1 MTLPSPLTRESA
13 YAYIDANA
21 DAFALGALSRDEAAD
36 VAAALAAFPDLL
48 PLVDSAIAAVQ
59 ALPFAMPLIDAPGLA
74 TKLDLFA
81 KIDGHRPAAP
91 SPQSTLGSRIA
102 DAWSSPALAEPL
114 PSTPAPVRPWHSIVA
129 SAMLAPLAIALV
141 VVSLW
146 AWNLNSQLDEMES
159 SSDGNGALTDGSV
172 IEMYT
177 MENMA
182 STNARASIGSMPN
195 DTSAVLL
202 AWDLNPTEDHEVWC
216 EEKNGKKWKVG
227 SLSVGENGSA
237 AQTIQLPKP
246 IDGYARIYVSGS
258 MDDEEGSPELIL
270 NIPDNRDEGE
280 FENGT
285 PAIGN

>member
-1 MTLPSPLTRESA
+1 
-13 YAYIDANA
+13 
-21 DAFALGALSRDEAAD
+21 
-36 VAAALAAFPDLL
+36 
-48 PLVDSAIAAVQ
+48 
-59 ALPFAMPLIDAPGLA
+59 MPLIDSPGLS

-81 KIDGHRPAAP
+81 RIDGHRPKVTHPAD
-91 SPQSTLGSRIA
+91 TMRSRVA
-102 DAWSSPALAEPL
+102 EAWATPALAAPTPEP
-114 PSTPAPVRPWHSIVA
+114 PSASSARPWHSFVA
-129 SAMLAPLAIALV
+129 SALLAPLAIALV

-146 AWNLNSQLDEMES
+146 AWNLNSELDELQS
-159 SSDGNGALTDGSV
+159 PGNDTGTIADGSV

-182 STNARASIGSMPN
+182 STSARASIGSMPN
-195 DTSAVLL
+195 GNSAVLL

-227 SLSVGENGSA
+227 SLAVGENGSA

-258 MDDEEGSPELIL
+258 MDDEESGPELIL
-270 NIPDNRDEGE
+270 NIPDNEDDGDI
-280 FENGT
+280 ENGT